1 MPFQNLASR
10 PPVHFLHL
18 PRKHRSYAPPSN
30 AREMEV
36 PRVAP
41 QDLSIRVFIS
51 STFRDMQE
59 ERDVLMK
66 FVFPQLRKLC
76 EERGVTF
83 TEVDLRW
90 GITEEQSQRG
100 EVLPICL
107 AEVENCRPFFIGLL
121 GERYGWVP
129 RQVAEELVELQPWL
143 AEHKD
148 KSVTELEILHGV
160 LNNPAV
166 AATSAE

>member
-1 MPFQNLASR
+1 MITHYAASR
-10 PPVHFLHL
+10 LWQAVRRFISSIFGASNAH
-18 PRKHRSYAPPSN
+18 PRLPSN
-30 AREMEV
+30 ARETVV
-36 PRVAP
+36 PGVVP
-41 QDLSIRVFIS
+41 QDRSIRVFIS

-90 GITEEQSQRG
+90 GITGAQSQRG

-107 AEVENCRPFFIGLL
+107 AEIGTAAVFHRAL
-121 GERYGWVP
+121 GRTLRLGASAASAGMVAPERNQRG
-129 RQVAEELVELQPWL
+129 RL
-143 AEHKD
+143 AA
-148 KSVTELEILHGV
+148 SL
-160 LNNPAV
+160 A
-166 AATSAE
+166 